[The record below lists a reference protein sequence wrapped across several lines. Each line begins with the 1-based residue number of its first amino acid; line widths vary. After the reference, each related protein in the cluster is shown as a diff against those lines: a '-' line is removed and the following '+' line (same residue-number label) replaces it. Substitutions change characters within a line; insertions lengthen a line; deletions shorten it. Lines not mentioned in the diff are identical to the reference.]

1 VVGVNEGK
9 AFEMRTT
16 IFIPIAALAAALLVA
31 APAALA
37 GNDRDREVIRTGNCS
52 RATDWKLKAKLDD
65 GRLEVEFE
73 VDQNRVGRRWRVTI
87 VQNGRRVFS
96 GIRRTL
102 APSGS
107 FEARRLLANRPGADR
122 IVANARALAGGETCR
137 GAFTF

>member
-1 VVGVNEGK
+1 
-9 AFEMRTT
+9 MRKTVL
-16 IFIPIAALAAALLVA
+16 IAIAALAAALLVA

-52 RATDWKLKAKLDD
+52 AGSDWKLKAKLDD

-87 VQNGRRVFS
+87 VQNGRTVFS

-107 FEARRLLANRPGADR
+107 FEARRLLANGPGADR
-122 IVANARALAGGETCR
+122 IVARARALAGGETCR
-137 GAFTF
+137 GALSY